1 MAQALRKS
9 TPEPLPY
16 SDRIRELVKIGEI
29 LEAQRLLAVALE
41 REGSSEDLSH
51 WQRLLGPA
59 RVMRVGGE
67 RDIDRT
73 ADFQWLKNRS
83 KEYVGQ
89 WVALFGGDLL
99 AHADSL
105 QEILR
110 QLESHPSG
118 SQALLHRIY

>member
-1 MAQALRKS
+1 MAQALRKPI
-9 TPEPLPY
+9 PEPPSY
-16 SDRIRELVKIGEI
+16 SDRIRERVAVGDF
-29 LEAQRLLAVALE
+29 LEARALLSEALE
-41 REGSSEDLSH
+41 REDPSEDLSH

-59 RVMRVGGE
+59 RVMRVRGE

-73 ADFQWLKNRS
+73 ADFRWLKERS

-89 WVALFGGDLL
+89 WVALLGGDLL

-118 SQALLHRIY
+118 SQALLHRIH